1 MESKKIILKKGNFP
15 LTLKKNIRLM
25 LSIEQKNR
33 IDNLMSTYNLKF
45 HQNIQ
50 GAESGFPKQN
60 TDFIIIVAGEHVT

>member
-1 MESKKIILKKGNFP
+1 
-15 LTLKKNIRLM
+15 M
-25 LSIEQKNR
+25 LSIEQKYR

-50 GAESGFPKQN
+50 GAKSGFPKQN

>member
-1 MESKKIILKKGNFP
+1 
-15 LTLKKNIRLM
+15 M

-45 HQNIQ
+45 HQNILD
-50 GAESGFPKQN
+50 AESGFPKQN